1 VSSAPTTGTTEAVSA
16 LERWRGKSSE
26 ARSSLEAAR
35 KRLEGLDG
43 ELGRN
48 AAQSSTNETALR
60 SAMDEIK
67 RLKKA
72 LKDGE
77 KQRRK
82 LLDARKRAA
91 DAATKA
97 EEKARKAE
105 AKYDRAVLADMIERT
120 KEQDRQ
126 SASTKAPDN
135 GSAAV
140 AASPALPVAADGVE
154 AEDLGTVTA
163 RQTAARTTA
172 KRASSSGATTP
183 RPRTPRR
190 TTALSP
196 SESPAGTDSPTST
209 ESAGTASSGTETT
222 GTDSPTSTESAGS
235 ASSGTE
241 TTGTESADTE
251 TTSSTDSSPSV

>member
-91 DAATKA
+91 DAAAKA
-97 EEKARKAE
+97 EDKARKAE
-105 AKYDRAVLADMIERT
+105 AKYDRAVLADMIQRN

-126 SASTKAPDN
+126 IASAAAPDN
-135 GSAAV
+135 GSAAT
-140 AASPALPVAADGVE
+140 ATPPPLPLPVADGVE
-154 AEDLGTVTA
+154 AEDLGTATA
-163 RQTAARTTA
+163 RRTAARTTA
-172 KRASSSGATTP
+172 RRASAPRVTRTP
-183 RPRTPRR
+183 RPRTPR
-190 TTALSP
+190 TTPASST
-196 SESPAGTDSPTST
+196 SESPAGT
-209 ESAGTASSGTETT
+209 ETT
-222 GTDSPTSTESAGS
+222 
-235 ASSGTE
+235 SSE
-241 TTGTESADTE
+241 TTSTE
-251 TTSSTDSSPSV
+251 TTSTDTTSTDTAGAESSPSV

>member
-1 VSSAPTTGTTEAVSA
+1 MVSSAPTTGTTEAVSA
-16 LERWRGKSSE
+16 LERSRGKSSDS
-26 ARSSLEAAR
+26 RSRLEAAR

-48 AAQSSTNETALR
+48 AAQSSTDETALR

-91 DAATKA
+91 DTAAKA

-105 AKYDRAVLADMIERT
+105 AKYDRAVLADMIQRT

-126 SASTKAPDN
+126 IASSKGPDN
-135 GSAAV
+135 GSAATGTDTGTGTDTATAT
-140 AASPALPVAADGVE
+140 AATDGVE
-154 AEDLGTVTA
+154 AESLGTATA
-163 RQTAARTTA
+163 RRTAARTTA
-172 KRASSSGATTP
+172 RRASAPRTTTTRTP
-183 RPRTPRR
+183 RPRSPR
-190 TTALSP
+190 TTSG
-196 SESPAGTDSPTST
+196 SSTSK
-209 ESAGTASSGTETT
+209 
-222 GTDSPTSTESAGS
+222 AGS
-235 ASSGTE
+235 D
-241 TTGTESADTE
+241 TTGTEETPGGTE
-251 TTSSTDSSPSV
+251 TPASLDTTSTDTTSTDTTSTGSMPSV